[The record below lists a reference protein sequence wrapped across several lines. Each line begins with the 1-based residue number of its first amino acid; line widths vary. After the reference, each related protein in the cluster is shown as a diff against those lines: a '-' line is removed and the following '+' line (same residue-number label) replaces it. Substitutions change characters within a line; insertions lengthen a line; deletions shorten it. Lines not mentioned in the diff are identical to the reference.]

1 MAAFQILRID
11 LIDRSKVDRTIIN
24 TCDSNIDQDVTIR
37 VLDIAYPNRK
47 WNGLL
52 QQNNDTFIYTNGSY
66 TYYVW
71 LQ

>member
-11 LIDRSKVDRTIIN
+11 LIDHSKVDRTVIN
-24 TCDSNIDQDVTIR
+24 TPDRNIDQDVTIR

-47 WNGLL
+47 WNGLV
-52 QQNNDTFIYTNGSY
+52 QQTYDTFIYTNGSY
-66 TYYVW
+66 MYYVW

>member
-11 LIDRSKVDRTIIN
+11 LIDHSKVDRTIIN
-24 TCDSNIDQDVTIR
+24 TPDSNINQDVTIR

-52 QQNNDTFIYTNGSY
+52 QQNSDTFIYTNGSY

>member
-11 LIDRSKVDRTIIN
+11 LIDHSKVDRTIIN
-24 TCDSNIDQDVTIR
+24 TPDSNINQDVTIR

-52 QQNNDTFIYTNGSY
+52 QQNCDTFIYTNGSY

>member
-47 WNGLL
+47 WNGYL

-66 TYYVW
+66 MYYVW